1 MLSLTH
7 TGSQASY
14 IAAHAEGGRPAGGT
28 RANCGDHAMTMRIF
42 IAAASAAAVLA
53 ACERSEE
60 QQYVAGDIT
69 ITVHG
74 DSVIEMPEP
83 AGENAAVECS
93 AFFRATVEGPE
104 GGAAVMRSG
113 RVQYWWWT
121 TGVEAGAYEFTS
133 ADLLRLWVDT
143 IFPAGQDRR
152 SYEHAFAQAPPKQPV
167 RAEITFDYAP
177 AGAAGTKTTEPYRFY
192 CY

>member
-1 MLSLTH
+1 
-7 TGSQASY
+7 
-14 IAAHAEGGRPAGGT
+14 
-28 RANCGDHAMTMRIF
+28 MTMRIF
-42 IAAASAAAVLA
+42 IAGASAAILLA
-53 ACERSEE
+53 ACGRSQE
-60 QQYVAGDIT
+60 QTAVGGDIT
-69 ITVHG
+69 ITIHG
-74 DSVIEMPEP
+74 DSLIEMPEP

-104 GGAAVMRSG
+104 GATAVMRSG

-121 TGVEAGAYEFTS
+121 TGAEAGDYEFTQMH
-133 ADLLRLWVDT
+133 LLRIWVDT
-143 IFPAGQDRR
+143 IFPVGQDRR